1 MKPRAGQISYDNGT
15 SGLAADEV
23 QAALDEIA
31 AGGGYTDEQV
41 RDVIS
46 AALVAG
52 SGVTITPDDPGD
64 TITIA
69 ATSGELLMQDGVSS
83 PPVPLET
90 EDGTDWLYE
99 G

>member
-1 MKPRAGQISYDNGT
+1 MSRKKLRPDQLAQEAAT
-15 SGLAADEV
+15 SGQVLAWDGFKWAP
-23 QAALDEIA
+23 
-31 AGGGYTDEQV
+31 TTPDEQT
-41 RDVIS
+41 RDAIA

-52 SGVTITPDDPGD
+52 ANITITIDDPAN

-69 ATSGELLMQDGVSS
+69 SSPGQLLMQDGVSS